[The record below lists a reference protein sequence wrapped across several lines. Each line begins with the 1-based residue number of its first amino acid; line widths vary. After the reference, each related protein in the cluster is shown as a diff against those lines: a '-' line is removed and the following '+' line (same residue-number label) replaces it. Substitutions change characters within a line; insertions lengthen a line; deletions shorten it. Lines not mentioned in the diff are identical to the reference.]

1 MQHFMTDEMQSYL
14 YKSWEGCVQVCL
26 STGAELG
33 PYLKHTVIPL
43 MSLKQMEKNI
53 ITEAIRN

>member
-1 MQHFMTDEMQSYL
+1 MTDEMQSYL